1 MLCTT
6 SWGWAAFATNLRRAW
21 ARICSLVSPR
31 PRRQQQYTYR
41 ASSNSRAR
49 VWWWHTD
56 IHGGPR
62 GGPRAGGGPVAR
74 GAVLRR
80 SRRTL
85 PPRLLQGRRLGR
97 GLPRGGHRRV
107 SRPGPEVLRAGRLR
121 SVRAPLPDHR
131 LELSKYRDHVEA
143 GGARLLPARARDAD
157 TPRRAVRR
165 SVPRPRR
172 GLRDGLPDGGAGG
185 AAGQRG
191 RSWRRPGHRR
201 RGDARAARAGELR
214 RGRPRFAREIPA
226 RGRVASAEEE
236 GRVPVR
242 LRGRVRAARARGA
255 LRPPRARRAPRR
267 AGRRDG
273 HAAPGV
279 PHDPARPAG
288 APTRAADGLRGVLR
302 APDRHA
308 GLRARD
314 AGARDR
320 RLLGRR
326 GRGLPASYSPLHAI
340 DPMSTHRTRSST

>member
-1 MLCTT
+1 M
-6 SWGWAAFATNLRRAW
+6 
-21 ARICSLVSPR
+21 
-31 PRRQQQYTYR
+31 
-41 ASSNSRAR
+41 
-49 VWWWHTD
+49 
-56 IHGGPR
+56 
-62 GGPRAGGGPVAR
+62 
-74 GAVLRR
+74 
-80 SRRTL
+80 
-85 PPRLLQGRRLGR
+85 
-97 GLPRGGHRRV
+97 
-107 SRPGPEVLRAGRLR
+107 LRAGRLR

-131 LELSKYRDHVEA
+131 LELSKYRDDVEA
-143 GGARLLPARARDAD
+143 GGAPVLPARARDAD
-157 TPRRAVRR
+157 TQRHAVRR
-165 SVPRPRR
+165 SISCTRC

-201 RGDARAARAGELR
+201 RGDARAPRAGERR

-236 GRVPVR
+236 GRVHVH

-279 PHDPARPAG
+279 PHGPARPAG
-288 APTRAADGLRGVLR
+288 AFAPTGNGLRGVLR

-308 GLRARD
+308 GLRPGD
-314 AGARDR
+314 AGASDR

-326 GRGLPASYSPLHAI
+326 GRPAS
-340 DPMSTHRTRSST
+340 T